1 MKTFEGSI
9 VALATPFRG
18 GAFDEEGYRGLIR
31 YQLENGTEGLVPI
44 GTRSE
49 AVTMSADERSR
60 AVKMAVKMARVKDAV
75 IAGAGSNNTQE
86 TIDSVRRVREAG
98 ADAALV
104 LAPYYNKPTQNGLY
118 EHFRAVG

>member
-44 GTRSE
+44 GTTGE
-49 AVTMSADERSR
+49 AVTMSPQERFR
-60 AVKMAVKMARVKDAV
+60 AVQIAVEMAKGKVPV
-75 IAGAGSNNTQE
+75 IAGAGSNSTAE
-86 TIDSVRRVREAG
+86 SIEGVKRVREAG
-98 ADAALV
+98 A
-104 LAPYYNKPTQNGLY
+104 
-118 EHFRAVG
+118 